1 MSVSAD
7 IKVIGIKDA
16 LKNLNKINP
25 KLRRQITKDYEKIV
39 KPVTDAALQAV
50 PELEPISGWA
60 SGWQFASGHTA
71 LQAGGWNGVK
81 AQKMIKAKISTRRVK
96 VFRGRLENMG
106 TFRVVWTGMANTV
119 YDIAGRRARGR
130 IRERSRVGSH
140 GKKVGTVGGPTMVA
154 VMRGRYG
161 GASRTIWPSYEK
173 NKDEV
178 SDEMQQLVDDLLKG
192 TFK

>member
-25 KLRRQITKDYEKIV
+25 KLRRQITKDYAKIV
-39 KPVTDAALQAV
+39 KPVTDAAVQAV

-96 VFRGRLENMG
+96 VLEDVSENAAVSVH
-106 TFRVVWTGMANTV
+106 T
-119 YDIAGRRARGR
+119 ARK
-130 IRERSRVGSH
+130 SALSVAQ
-140 GKKVGTVGGPTMVA
+140 PWLLLCVA
-154 VMRGRYG
+154 VMVARRVLSGPATRKTKKK
-161 GASRTIWPSYEK
+161 SLMKCS
-173 NKDEV
+173 
-178 SDEMQQLVDDLLKG
+178 S
-192 TFK
+192 